1 MGRKNAFD
9 VALDGPLD
17 GAIKGAPKDTSEDAL
32 KDALSDLH
40 IDIKKVHLWLHVRV
54 LLRLQLKGEF
64 DGTLQRALVSA
75 TEETLGDR
83 SEGAMKS
90 VLWDLYKDIPQSFA
104 FISREN
110 ISKHLPMT
118 TSEI

>member
-1 MGRKNAFD
+1 M
-9 VALDGPLD
+9 
-17 GAIKGAPKDTSEDAL
+17 
-32 KDALSDLH
+32 
-40 IDIKKVHLWLHVRV
+40 WLHVRV

-90 VLWDLYKDIPQSFA
+90 VL
-104 FISREN
+104 
-110 ISKHLPMT
+110 
-118 TSEI
+118 